1 MCAAGGGRETRGGGG
16 GEREGSTK
24 FRSGESKPSQSPK
37 ASLDYASLHSSSL
50 PFSLF
55 FSLTRF
61 AFCCPLPALPTKRQ
75 PNPAS
80 RSRVERERGGGKK
93 IKLRQFVRSP
103 LLPAPIAAPRPAAS
117 SPARD
122 PLRVASR
129 RRRGERALPRTTRLR
144 PVVSL
149 SAVCKV
155 FFVCLERGCSGGDFG
170 MSCGCV
176 LRGGRG
182 VCVCVC
188 GLRLGGIP
196 VANW

>member
-75 PNPAS
+75 PNPPS
-80 RSRVERERGGGKK
+80 RSRVERERRGGGKK
-93 IKLRQFVRSP
+93 NKIKAVRSFP
-103 LLPAPIAAPRPAAS
+103 TFACSNRRPPPRRLVARPRSAPRC
-117 SPARD
+117 
-122 PLRVASR
+122 
-129 RRRGERALPRTTRLR
+129 LPPPPR
-144 PVVSL
+144 
-149 SAVCKV
+149 
-155 FFVCLERGCSGGDFG
+155 
-170 MSCGCV
+170 
-176 LRGGRG
+176 
-182 VCVCVC
+182 
-188 GLRLGGIP
+188 
-196 VANW
+196 